1 MNQYQRN
8 LDLKKQILTIALEP
22 SVLLDEQSLSE
33 QYSISRTSL
42 SDVFRWLAGKAY
54 LTFVN
59 NIKK

>member
-33 QYSISRTSL
+33 QNSISRTSL